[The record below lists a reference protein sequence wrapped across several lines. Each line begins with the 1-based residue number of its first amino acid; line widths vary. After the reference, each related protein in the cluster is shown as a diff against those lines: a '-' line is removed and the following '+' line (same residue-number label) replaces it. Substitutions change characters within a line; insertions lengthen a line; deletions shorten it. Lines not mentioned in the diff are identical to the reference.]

1 MMSRSLPWEQIT
13 TPISDYNVRLTS
25 RDMTVSTYWGKNA
38 LGQCLTIV
46 ELTGDHSAEFMLDP
60 VIIHGISVDLRAGES
75 AGTQRL
81 VLTLQQQINADL
93 FLSLCEA
100 LIVAL
105 LPVTDSAVAMSVSM
119 AHLRRWKAF
128 LSGKRTGILSAEEVR
143 GLFAELQFLRDLYQ
157 SRLPHLEAI
166 SAWCGADRVQQD
178 FIFRDNAV
186 EVKSLSGKERSAVRI
201 SSEDQLE
208 TLSSRLFLEIYR
220 LTDLPDTPTALSL
233 NKLVSLIER
242 ELTDA
247 QALESFMSKLAA
259 AGYAP
264 LPEYDKPRF
273 AVSETRTFAVTDGF
287 PRLVRSELPTGIVRL
302 SYDLELESIERF
314 GCSREVIFKVINGTA
329 G

>member
-1 MMSRSLPWEQIT
+1 MSRAFPWEQIA
-13 TPISDYNVRLTS
+13 TPDVDYNARLAS
-25 RDMTVSTYWGKNA
+25 RDMAVPTYWGKDA
-38 LGQCLTIV
+38 LGLWLTII
-46 ELTGDHSAEFMLDP
+46 ELTGDHSAEFRRDP
-60 VIIHGISVDLRAGES
+60 VIVHGISVDLRAGES
-75 AGTQRL
+75 AGKQRL

-100 LIVAL
+100 LIIAL
-105 LPVTDSAVAMSVSM
+105 SPVTDSAVAMSVSL

-128 LSGKRTGILSAEEVR
+128 LSGKRTGVLSAEEVR

-157 SRLPHLEAI
+157 SRLPHREAI
-166 SAWCGADRVQQD
+166 DAWCGADRIQQD

-208 TLSSRLFLEIYR
+208 TLSSRLFLEMYR
-220 LTDLPDTPTALSL
+220 LTDLPDSPAALSL
-233 NKLVSLIER
+233 NNLVKLIEG

-247 QALESFMSKLAA
+247 QAVESFMSKLGA

-264 LPEYDKPRF
+264 LPDYDRPVF

-287 PRLVRSELPTGIVRL
+287 PRLVRSELPTGIARL

-314 GCSREVIFKVINGTA
+314 ECSREVIFEAINGTV

>member
-1 MMSRSLPWEQIT
+1 MIKPLPWEQIA
-13 TPISDYNVRLTS
+13 TPPTDFNVRLAA
-25 RDMTVSTYWGKNA
+25 RDMATPTFWGKDA
-38 LGQCLTIV
+38 LGQWLTII
-46 ELTGDHSAEFMLDP
+46 ELDGDHSTEFNRAPL
-60 VIIHGISVDLRAGES
+60 VVHGIGVDLRAGET

-81 VLTLQQQINADL
+81 LLTLQQKTNADL

-100 LIVAL
+100 LIAAL
-105 LPVTDSAVAMSVSM
+105 VPVTDSAVAMSVAL

-128 LSGKRTGILSAEEVR
+128 LSGKRTGLLSAEEIR

-157 SRLPHLEAI
+157 LRLSHIEAVD
-166 SAWCGADRVQQD
+166 AWCGADRVQQD

-208 TLSSRLFLEIYR
+208 TLSSRLFLEVYR
-220 LTDLPDTPTALSL
+220 LTELSDSPAGCSL
-233 NKLVSLIER
+233 NDLVHLIEG

-247 QALESFMSKLAA
+247 QAIETFTSKLAA

-264 LPEYDKPRF
+264 LRDYDTPILV
-273 AVSETRTFAVTDGF
+273 VSGVRTFAVTEGF
-287 PRLVRSELPTGIVRL
+287 PRLVRSALPQGIARL
-302 SYDLELESIERF
+302 SYDLELESIDHFECVRNI
-314 GCSREVIFKVINGTA
+314 IFEAADGTA

>member
-1 MMSRSLPWEQIT
+1 MTRTLPWEQIA
-13 TPISDYNVRLTS
+13 TPLVDYNVRLAA
-25 RDMTVSTYWGKNA
+25 RDMAVPTFWGKDVR
-38 LGQCLTIV
+38 GQWLTII
-46 ELTGDHSAEFMLDP
+46 ELGGDHSAEFNRLP
-60 VIIHGISVDLRAGES
+60 LVVHGIDVDLLVGET

-93 FLSLCEA
+93 FLSLCDA
-100 LIVAL
+100 LIAAL
-105 LPVTDSAVAMSVSM
+105 VPVTDPAVAMSVAL

-128 LSGKRTGILSAEEVR
+128 LSGKRTGVLSAEEVR

-157 SRLPHLEAI
+157 SRLPQCE
-166 SAWCGADRVQQD
+166 SVGAWCGADRVQQD

-186 EVKSLSGKERSAVRI
+186 EVKSLSGKERNAVRI

-208 TLSSRLFLEIYR
+208 TLSSQLFLEVYR
-220 LTDLPDTPTALSL
+220 LTDLPDSPAGCSL
-233 NKLVSLIER
+233 NHLVRLIES

-247 QALESFMSKLAA
+247 QAVEAFTSKLAA

-264 LPEYDKPRF
+264 LRDYDAPILV
-273 AVSETRTFAVTDGF
+273 VSGVRTFGVTEGF
-287 PRLVRSELPTGIVRL
+287 PRLVRSALPQGIARL

-314 GCSREVIFKVINGTA
+314 ECSREIIFEEADGTA